1 MSATSVATG
10 LPASL
15 LVWDTSPLF
24 HAIKAG
30 KLDIL
35 GDAARTW
42 QGGGRRNVTTQTV
55 VDELGTYGL
64 SLASADWLEIVHV
77 DHLNE
82 LTALVKW
89 MDQVSGS
96 KSNEGEATVLA
107 WAEIHGA
114 TAVIDDGDARRIAGK
129 QKNPLPV
136 WGSLRVIATAV
147 SDGHATEYV
156 GSNLV
161 DALID
166 SGARYPCA
174 RGQFISWAKQNGL
187 L

>member
-1 MSATSVATG
+1 MSAASAAAG
-10 LPASL
+10 LAAGL
-15 LVWDTSPLF
+15 LAWDASPLF

-30 KLDIL
+30 KLDVL

-42 QGGGRRNVTTQTV
+42 QGGPRRNVTTQTV
-55 VDELGTYGL
+55 VDELSTYGL

-89 MDQVSGS
+89 MDWVSGS
-96 KSNEGEATVLA
+96 KSNQGEATVLA
-107 WAEIHGA
+107 WAEVNGA
-114 TAVIDDGDARRIAGK
+114 IAVIDDGDARRIARRHS
-129 QKNPLPV
+129 LPV

-147 SDGHATEYV
+147 SEGHTTEYV
-156 GSNLV
+156 GNNLV
-161 DALID
+161 DALIG
-166 SGARYPCA
+166 SGARYPCGH
-174 RGQFISWAKQNGL
+174 GQFISWAKQHGL

>member
-1 MSATSVATG
+1 VSAASAATG
-10 LPASL
+10 LSADL
-15 LVWDTSPLF
+15 LAWDTSPLF
-24 HAIKAG
+24 HAIRAG
-30 KLDIL
+30 KLDVL
-35 GDAARTW
+35 GDTARTW

-55 VDELGTYGL
+55 VDELSTYGL
-64 SLASADWLEIVHV
+64 SLANADWLEIVHV

-107 WAEIHGA
+107 WAEVNGA
-114 TAVIDDGDARRIAGK
+114 IAVIDDGDARRIARK
-129 QKNPLPV
+129 HSLPV

-147 SDGHATEYV
+147 IDGHTTEYV
-156 GSNLV
+156 ASNLV

-166 SGARYPCA
+166 SGARYPCT
-174 RGQFISWAKQNGL
+174 RGQFISWAKQNCL

>member
-1 MSATSVATG
+1 MNAASAAAG

-15 LVWDTSPLF
+15 LAWDASPLF

-30 KLDIL
+30 KLDVL
-35 GDAARTW
+35 GDVARTW
-42 QGGGRRNVTTQTV
+42 QGRGRRNVTTQTV
-55 VDELGTYGL
+55 VDELSTYGL

-82 LTALVKW
+82 LTALVTW
-89 MDQVSGS
+89 MDRVSGS

-107 WAEIHGA
+107 WAEVNGA
-114 TAVIDDGDARRIAGK
+114 VAVIDDGDARRIALRHS
-129 QKNPLPV
+129 LPV
-136 WGSLRVIATAV
+136 WGSLRIIATAI
-147 SDGHATEYV
+147 SDGNATEYV

-166 SGARYPCA
+166 TGARYPCA

>member
-1 MSATSVATG
+1 MSAVSTDAS
-10 LPASL
+10 LPATL
-15 LVWDTSPLF
+15 LAWDTSPLF

-30 KLDIL
+30 KLDVL
-35 GDAARTW
+35 GDATRTW
-42 QGGGRRNVTTQTV
+42 QGVRRRNVTTQTV

-89 MDQVSGS
+89 MDLVSGG
-96 KSNEGEATVLA
+96 KSNQGEATVLA
-107 WAEIHGA
+107 WAEVNDAI
-114 TAVIDDGDARRIAGK
+114 AVIDDGDARRIARR
-129 QKNPLPV
+129 NSLPV
-136 WGSLRVIATAV
+136 WGSLRVIANAV
-147 SDGHATEYV
+147 SEGHATEYV
-156 GSNLV
+156 GSTLV

-166 SGARYPCA
+166 TGARYPCA

>member
-1 MSATSVATG
+1 MTANFLA
-10 LPASL
+10 
-15 LVWDTSPLF
+15 WDTSPLF

-30 KLDIL
+30 KLDVL
-35 GDAARTW
+35 GDVARTW

-55 VDELGTYGL
+55 VDELSTYGL

-82 LTALVKW
+82 LAALVKW
-89 MDQVSGS
+89 MDRVSGS

-107 WAEIHGA
+107 WAEVNGA
-114 TAVIDDGDARRIAGK
+114 IAVIDDGDARRIALRHS
-129 QKNPLPV
+129 LPV

-147 SDGHATEYV
+147 SEGHITEYV
-156 GSNLV
+156 GNNLV
-161 DALID
+161 DALIN

>member
-1 MSATSVATG
+1 MSAASTAAG
-10 LPASL
+10 LPAGL
-15 LVWDTSPLF
+15 LAWDTSPLF

-30 KLDIL
+30 KLDVL

-55 VDELGTYGL
+55 VDELGAYGL

-96 KSNEGEATVLA
+96 KSNQGEATVLA
-107 WAEIHGA
+107 WAEVNGA
-114 TAVIDDGDARRIAGK
+114 IAVIDDGDARRIARK
-129 QKNPLPV
+129 HSLPV
-136 WGSLRVIATAV
+136 WGSLRIIATAV
-147 SDGHATEYV
+147 SDGHTTEYV

>member
-1 MSATSVATG
+1 MSTASTAG
-10 LPASL
+10 NLPAL
-15 LVWDTSPLF
+15 LLAWDTSPLF

-30 KLDIL
+30 KLDVL
-35 GDAARTW
+35 GDIAQTW
-42 QGGGRRNVTTQTV
+42 QGVSRRNVTTQTV

-77 DHLNE
+77 DHLSE

-89 MDQVSGS
+89 MDLVSGS
-96 KSNEGEATVLA
+96 KSNQGEATVLA
-107 WAEIHGA
+107 WAEVNGA
-114 TAVIDDGDARRIAGK
+114 IAVIDDGDARRIARRHS
-129 QKNPLPV
+129 LPV

-147 SDGHATEYV
+147 SEGNATEYV
-156 GSNLV
+156 AGTLV

-166 SGARYPCA
+166 TDARYPCA
-174 RGQFISWAKQNGL
+174 RGQFVSWAKQNGL

>member
-1 MSATSVATG
+1 MSAAPAATG
-10 LPASL
+10 APASL
-15 LVWDTSPLF
+15 LAWDTSPLF

-30 KLDIL
+30 KLDVL
-35 GDAARTW
+35 GDTARTW

-55 VDELGTYGL
+55 VDELGAYGL
-64 SLASADWLEIVHV
+64 SLAGADWLDVVHV

-89 MDQVSGS
+89 MGRVSGD
-96 KSNEGEATVLA
+96 KSNQGEATVLA
-107 WAEIHGA
+107 WAEVNGA
-114 TAVIDDGDARRIAGK
+114 TAVVDDGDARRIAIRHS
-129 QKNPLPV
+129 LSV
-136 WGSLRVIATAV
+136 CGSLRIIATAV
-147 SDGHATEYV
+147 SAGHTTEYV

-166 SGARYPCA
+166 TGARYPCT
-174 RGQFISWAKQNGL
+174 RGQFIGWAKQNGL

>member
-1 MSATSVATG
+1 MSTASTAG
-10 LPASL
+10 DLPAL
-15 LVWDTSPLF
+15 LLAWDTSPLF

-30 KLDIL
+30 KLDVL
-35 GDAARTW
+35 GDIAQTW
-42 QGGGRRNVTTQTV
+42 QGVSRRNVTTQTV

-89 MDQVSGS
+89 MDLVSGS
-96 KSNEGEATVLA
+96 KSN
-107 WAEIHGA
+107 
-114 TAVIDDGDARRIAGK
+114 VIDDGDARRIARR
-129 QKNPLPV
+129 NSLPV

-147 SDGHATEYV
+147 SEGNATEYV
-156 GSNLV
+156 AGSLV

-166 SGARYPCA
+166 TDARYPCA
-174 RGQFISWAKQNGL
+174 RGQFVSWAKQNGL

>member
-1 MSATSVATG
+1 M
-10 LPASL
+10 
-15 LVWDTSPLF
+15 
-24 HAIKAG
+24 
-30 KLDIL
+30 
-35 GDAARTW
+35 
-42 QGGGRRNVTTQTV
+42 

-89 MDQVSGS
+89 MDLVSGS
-96 KSNEGEATVLA
+96 KSNQGEATVLA
-107 WAEIHGA
+107 WAEVNGA
-114 TAVIDDGDARRIAGK
+114 IAVIDDGDARRIAGR
-129 QKNPLPV
+129 NSLPV

-147 SDGHATEYV
+147 SEGHATEYV
-156 GSNLV
+156 AGALV

-166 SGARYPCA
+166 TGARYPCA
-174 RGQFISWAKQNGL
+174 RGQFTSWARKNGL